1 MKLTEFNLVG
11 RPRTL
16 GEWAYQSAL
25 GACLIP
31 FIAWLA
37 PNDASKWMLLYA
49 VLCFGSIVGFW
60 FSRLSSNNF
69 EETIK
74 DD

>member
-1 MKLTEFNLVG
+1 MKLPEFNLVG

-25 GACLIP
+25 GAC
-31 FIAWLA
+31 FISFIVWLA
-37 PNDASKWMLLYA
+37 PNDVSKWVLLFA
-49 VLCFGSIVGFW
+49 VLCFGSLVRLW